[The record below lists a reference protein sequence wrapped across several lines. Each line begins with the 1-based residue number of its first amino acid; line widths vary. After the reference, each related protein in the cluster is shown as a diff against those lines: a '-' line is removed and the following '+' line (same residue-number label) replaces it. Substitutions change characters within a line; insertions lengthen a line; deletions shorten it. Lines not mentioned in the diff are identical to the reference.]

1 MIYLLARRLF
11 ISFHLH
17 FLRLFDPAL
26 NDACLVFEDCWWISL
41 FVSTRMEGKG
51 PDFDFEYEC
60 MRRDDGRVTL
70 I

>member
-41 FVSTRMEGKG
+41 FVSTRMGGKNG
-51 PDFDFEYEC
+51 
-60 MRRDDGRVTL
+60 L
-70 I
+70 ILISDMNACDEMMEE